1 MILETRDI
9 KEFHKNGQL
18 MYETT
23 FGVVAPMFAPAY
35 KNMIH
40 NEKGEILVRVGT
52 TKRFWDNGQINWQL
66 KYKSDGSLSD
76 EDFPQYRKD
85 GTTIVY

>member
-23 FGVVAPMFAPAY
+23 FGVVATMFAPAY

-40 NEKGEILVRVGT
+40 NEKV
-52 TKRFWDNGQINWQL
+52 
-66 KYKSDGSLSD
+66 
-76 EDFPQYRKD
+76 
-85 GTTIVY
+85 